1 MSAAEPI
8 PDHVLQIG
16 ESGIP
21 LEEAFADSYALFNE
35 TTRRYMEAYKQLEEQ
50 FEFLNVRLEETNRDL
65 RDSLEEKDRVSNYL
79 NNILESMTDGLLVV
93 GLATTWRIMRKTC
106 GASTSAP
113 SPSASARRW
122 CATATASC
130 SAPSRPS
137 TT

>member
-79 NNILESMTDGLLVV
+79 NNILESMTTV
-93 GLATTWRIMRKTC
+93 
-106 GASTSAP
+106 
-113 SPSASARRW
+113 
-122 CATATASC
+122 C
-130 SAPSRPS
+130 SWSVSRQPGES
-137 TT
+137 